1 MTFTQAIEH
10 IRDLS
15 RDDITSIV
23 SKYVELKQSGGGM
36 KGCCPFHDE
45 KTPSFH
51 VSDQK
56 GMYKCFGC
64 GVGGDAIDFVMRI
77 EGKEFHEVIYQF
89 ANRFHITIEN
99 DCSGKNNQ
107 DVRKPDPIPGLKEV
121 RSDIRKAGCV
131 TVICDDTPNEATGST
146 ATVRV
151 SPPLQLDQ
159 ANALRKYTDR
169 CELVIRNTDWD
180 RGQDCIKAALD
191 AGFSVT
197 VPADGVSMDWIHY
210 VIEFIQPSRSDIIKL
225 LAAIPDALTRSVYIT
240 EYSNKLT
247 PENEGQE
254 CR

>member
-131 TVICDDTPNEATGST
+131 TVICDDPPNEATGST

-169 CELVIRNTDWD
+169 CELVIRNTN
-180 RGQDCIKAALD
+180 REYSQDCIRAALD

-197 VPADGVSMDWIHY
+197 VPADGKSMDWIHY